1 LRVIDAIAFLH
12 RNSYSSA
19 ATCDI
24 PLRVPAAAKCVR
36 MNLLQTYR
44 GRRVL
49 ITGHTGFKGGWL
61 SAWLNELDAK
71 VTGLAL
77 APSTQPS
84 LFDSLNLSEH
94 LDSRIVDI
102 RDSNSL
108 RLIVGEVSPDIIFHL
123 AAQPIVRESYAD
135 PITTFA
141 TNILGTA
148 HVLEAA
154 RTTPSVRALVSVT
167 TDKVYENRDW
177 PWAYRE
183 IDSLGGLDPYSAS
196 KACAELVSA
205 VYQKNLC
212 RGTIAIATA
221 RGGNALGGGDWSVD
235 RIVPD
240 IVRAIVG
247 KEPIV
252 LRNPDAVRPWQ
263 HVLELCEGYLQ
274 LGAELLHSGEG
285 FAEAWNFG
293 PHLSETV
300 TVAALTRA
308 ILEFWG
314 CPAHPVEVEASKLRE
329 AHILHLDVAKVL
341 SRLAWR
347 PRLNMRQALLW
358 TVRWYQ
364 GYYDNPLKA
373 YDLTRDQIRRYDE
386 LASRSPKDRS

>member
-1 LRVIDAIAFLH
+1 
-12 RNSYSSA
+12 
-19 ATCDI
+19 
-24 PLRVPAAAKCVR
+24 

-61 SAWLNELDAK
+61 CTWLNQLGAK

-77 APSTQPS
+77 APPAKPN
-84 LFDSLNLSEH
+84 LFDALNLAKR

-102 RDSNSL
+102 RDGACV
-108 RLIVGEVSPDIIFHL
+108 RRVVCDAAADIVFHL
-123 AAQPIVRESYAD
+123 AAQPIVRTSYAE
-135 PITTFA
+135 PIETFA

-154 RTTPSVRALVSVT
+154 RATPSVRALVIVT

-177 PWAYRE
+177 PWSYRE
-183 IDSLGGLDPYSAS
+183 IDRLGGLDPYSAS

-205 VYQKNLC
+205 VYQKDLC

-221 RGGNALGGGDWSVD
+221 RGGNVVGGGDWSVD

-240 IVRAIVG
+240 IVRAIVSG
-247 KEPIV
+247 KPIV
-252 LRNPDAVRPWQ
+252 LRNPNAVRPWQ
-263 HVLELCEGYLQ
+263 HVLQLCEGYLE
-274 LGAELLHSGEG
+274 LGAQLLHSGEG

-293 PHLSETV
+293 PQPSDVV
-300 TVAALTRA
+300 TVGALTRA
-308 ILEFWG
+308 MIEIWG
-314 CPAHPVEVEASKLRE
+314 CPAHPVEIQKTTLHDASNLR
-329 AHILHLDVAKVL
+329 LDIAKAL

-347 PRLNMRQALLW
+347 PRFDVHQTLVW

-364 GYYDNPLKA
+364 GYYENPLKA
-373 YDLTRDQIRRYDE
+373 YDLTRDQIQSYAE
-386 LASRSPKDRS
+386 LATRTPQDRS

>member
-1 LRVIDAIAFLH
+1 
-12 RNSYSSA
+12 
-19 ATCDI
+19 
-24 PLRVPAAAKCVR
+24 
-36 MNLLQTYR
+36 MNLLETYR

-49 ITGHTGFKGGWL
+49 VTGHTGFNGGWL
-61 SAWLNELDAK
+61 SAWLNQLGAK
-71 VTGLAL
+71 ITGLAL

-84 LFDSLNLSEH
+84 LFDALNLAAH

-102 RDSNSL
+102 RDSLSL
-108 RLIVGEVSPDIIFHL
+108 NRIVGEVAPDIVFHL

-141 TNILGTA
+141 TNILGTV

-154 RTTPSVRALVSVT
+154 RATPSVRALVSVT

-183 IDSLGGLDPYSAS
+183 IDRLGGLDPYSAS

-212 RGTIAIATA
+212 RGVIAIATA
-221 RGGNALGGGDWSVD
+221 RGGNAVGGGDWSVG

-240 IVRAIVG
+240 VVRAIVSG
-247 KEPIV
+247 KPIV

-263 HVLELCEGYLQ
+263 HVLELCDRYLE
-274 LGAELLHSGEG
+274 LGAELLHSGEE

-293 PHLSETV
+293 PHLSEPV
-300 TVAALTRA
+300 TVGALTRA
-308 ILEFWG
+308 IIEYWG
-314 CPAHPVEVEASKLRE
+314 CPAHPIEVEASTLRE
-329 AHILHLDVAKVL
+329 ARILHLDVAKAL

-347 PRLNMRQALLW
+347 PRFDVRQALLW

-364 GYYDNPLKA
+364 GYYENPSKA
-373 YDLTRDQIRRYDE
+373 YDLTCDQIRRYGE
-386 LASRSPKDRS
+386 LASRSPKDRP